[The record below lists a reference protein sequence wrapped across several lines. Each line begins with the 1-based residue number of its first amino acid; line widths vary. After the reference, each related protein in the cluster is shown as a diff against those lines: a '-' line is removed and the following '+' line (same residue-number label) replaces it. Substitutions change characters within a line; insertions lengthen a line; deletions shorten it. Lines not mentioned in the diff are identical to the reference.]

1 MTAGAVP
8 RALRPPPRAPR
19 EDTLRPAPCRLR
31 RQLEALAP
39 NEELIGARTGDILA
53 DMSIHSRRG
62 IRLRALAGAAM
73 LAVAS
78 GCRSPQ
84 QDAYLIEQL
93 RQMADELNAS
103 RQQAADLQSQI
114 DSLRVVVAK
123 QDTLLTRLAG
133 MAGVPR

>member
-1 MTAGAVP
+1 
-8 RALRPPPRAPR
+8 
-19 EDTLRPAPCRLR
+19 
-31 RQLEALAP
+31 
-39 NEELIGARTGDILA
+39 LIGAPLGDILA
-53 DMSIHSRRG
+53 PMSIHSRVRFRRG
-62 IRLRALAGAAM
+62 LLAGAAT
-73 LAVAS
+73 LALAS

-84 QDAYLIEQL
+84 SDAYLIEQL